1 MKPKSQ
7 KFASRFTLHASLL
20 FLALCPVLLA
30 TGQNHKWYYNY
41 NTGKSEEGKDIVCG
55 SDGYIYIA
63 GTEYDEADYDI
74 IVIKLDKS
82 GNQQWVYSYEG
93 QPDKTMVVAEIQA
106 GSDGNIYVCG
116 TANNAEDNNKFLVIS
131 INPEGGLRWEY
142 IYDVDGNYPSE
153 AFSVAYGGNGMV
165 YAAGKANYD
174 FLVAGINAGSGEQE
188 WIYWFDGGCPYA
200 LCDDQASAITVGND
214 GNIYAAGYTHEATEP
229 QLTILSL
236 TPEGSKN
243 WKYLFPF
250 SEGRTW
256 ATDIVYGD
264 DGRIYAS
271 GLIYS
276 NIAVICV
283 DATGQYQWNCNVDGP
298 GPEPYWGETCYE
310 LIYGFDNNIYVTG
323 RAGGRDNQVDTDMD
337 VAVIKV
343 DLQGSPVWF
352 YRYEGLYGDHDMA
365 FSITQTP
372 DTNVHVAGYFCGL
385 LAEAGTI
392 SLDHRTGRDLWVM
405 RYVGPAI
412 DMDVAYAITSDDDGY
427 LYVTGYDFKANRLHD
442 VYAWK
447 LQPPK
452 NTDGFYNLEGYATWG
467 EGHSVLETPDKG
479 FLIAGYQGSSMTSST
494 YNMRLIKTDI
504 NGDTLWTRNYG
515 GNNEERAFDVAI
527 CPDNGYILTGFT
539 KSFGA
544 GGKDLYIVRTDEN
557 GNMQWEKTYG
567 IETDEEG
574 YSIVTATD
582 GGYFIAGK
590 TYQYDGA
597 GDLWFMKINAQGDSL
612 WTKRYGGDRR
622 DEVGE
627 VHRTADGGYIF
638 AGTRGHALT
647 LGYITDIYAIRFDAA
662 GDTIWTREIGSEDY
676 WDAGGDILE
685 QDDGTFLLVGYYLNK
700 EYIAKLDADG
710 KTLWEKTSETE
721 QNGGFTTIS
730 KKPDGNILLS
740 RNGFGSQYLMNVR
753 TYDTEG
759 NFISSD
765 TMGWSP
771 GYVLY
776 PTTALANDAQPTSGG
791 GYVAVGKGNIA
802 GNANNWNIVLYRKGG
817 TLTMLPLPP
826 LGIKE
831 LPFINTNHKT
841 QPAIV
846 SPNPVNDQAI
856 IGFTLSSQE
865 HAVVEITDIAGRIV
879 YKSEPRYFPE
889 GDGQFELNNMHMRN
903 GLYNCR
909 IIAGNEI
916 FTGKFIILKNY

>member
-323 RAGGRDNQVDTDMD
+323 RAGGRDNQVDIDMD

-343 DLQGSPVWF
+343 DLQGSPV
-352 YRYEGLYGDHDMA
+352 
-365 FSITQTP
+365 
-372 DTNVHVAGYFCGL
+372 
-385 LAEAGTI
+385 
-392 SLDHRTGRDLWVM
+392 
-405 RYVGPAI
+405 
-412 DMDVAYAITSDDDGY
+412 
-427 LYVTGYDFKANRLHD
+427 
-442 VYAWK
+442 
-447 LQPPK
+447 
-452 NTDGFYNLEGYATWG
+452 
-467 EGHSVLETPDKG
+467 
-479 FLIAGYQGSSMTSST
+479 
-494 YNMRLIKTDI
+494 
-504 NGDTLWTRNYG
+504 
-515 GNNEERAFDVAI
+515 
-527 CPDNGYILTGFT
+527 
-539 KSFGA
+539 
-544 GGKDLYIVRTDEN
+544 
-557 GNMQWEKTYG
+557 
-567 IETDEEG
+567 
-574 YSIVTATD
+574 
-582 GGYFIAGK
+582 
-590 TYQYDGA
+590 
-597 GDLWFMKINAQGDSL
+597 
-612 WTKRYGGDRR
+612 
-622 DEVGE
+622 
-627 VHRTADGGYIF
+627 
-638 AGTRGHALT
+638 
-647 LGYITDIYAIRFDAA
+647 
-662 GDTIWTREIGSEDY
+662 
-676 WDAGGDILE
+676 
-685 QDDGTFLLVGYYLNK
+685 
-700 EYIAKLDADG
+700 
-710 KTLWEKTSETE
+710 
-721 QNGGFTTIS
+721 
-730 KKPDGNILLS
+730 
-740 RNGFGSQYLMNVR
+740 
-753 TYDTEG
+753 
-759 NFISSD
+759 
-765 TMGWSP
+765 
-771 GYVLY
+771 
-776 PTTALANDAQPTSGG
+776 
-791 GYVAVGKGNIA
+791 
-802 GNANNWNIVLYRKGG
+802 
-817 TLTMLPLPP
+817 
-826 LGIKE
+826 
-831 LPFINTNHKT
+831 
-841 QPAIV
+841 
-846 SPNPVNDQAI
+846 
-856 IGFTLSSQE
+856 
-865 HAVVEITDIAGRIV
+865 
-879 YKSEPRYFPE
+879 
-889 GDGQFELNNMHMRN
+889 
-903 GLYNCR
+903 
-909 IIAGNEI
+909 
-916 FTGKFIILKNY
+916 